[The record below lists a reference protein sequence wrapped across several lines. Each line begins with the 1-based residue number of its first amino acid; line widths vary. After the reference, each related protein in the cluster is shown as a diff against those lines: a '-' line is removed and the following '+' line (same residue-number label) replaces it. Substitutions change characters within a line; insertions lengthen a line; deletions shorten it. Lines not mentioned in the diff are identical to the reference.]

1 MALWVSV
8 NGDQVED
15 IQRTMSIAQLF
26 HLSPNSDF
34 SLQKQIRTQ
43 IVTAIQNGQIPH
55 DKALPSS
62 RALASQ
68 LGVSRNTVV
77 LAYEQLLED
86 GYILSRQRSGY
97 FVNPDTLARP
107 LIDPQLNL
115 PEGGEPNW
123 QQRFKSHTTSH
134 RTIDKPK
141 NWSQYPYPFTYGQLD
156 SSLFPTNNWRE
167 CCRDALSV
175 SAIKEWATD
184 QLDHDDSMLVEQ
196 IRTRLL
202 PRRGIFADSDQIL
215 ITVGAQQALYM
226 LIRLLLNHESTIGLE
241 NPGYVD
247 ARNIATLNDTNI
259 KPLAIDAQGLMI
271 NDEINDCDCIYVTPS
286 HQSPTTVTMP
296 ISRRYELLQK
306 AVDSDFLIIED
317 DYESEI
323 NFAANPTPALKS
335 LDHNER
341 VLYVG
346 SLSKTLA
353 PGLRMG
359 YVVAPAEVI
368 AELRSLRRLM
378 VRHPASNNQRAVA
391 LFLARGYHDTLTRQL
406 VKTYRERCGTMIDA
420 LDQYGDLVVRMP
432 GFGGSSCWVKG
443 PSELDADKLKL
454 LALAE
459 GIIIEPG
466 AVHFFDRSPP
476 INFFRLGFSSVSN
489 DKIAEGI
496 RQLAELIPGAIRTQ

>member
-1 MALWVSV
+1 
-8 NGDQVED
+8 
-15 IQRTMSIAQLF
+15 MSIAQLF
-26 HLSPNSDF
+26 HLTPNSDI

-55 DKALPSS
+55 DQALPSS

-68 LGVSRNTVV
+68 LGVARNTVV
-77 LAYEQLLED
+77 LAYERLLED

-107 LIDPQLNL
+107 LIDPQLRV
-115 PEGGEPNW
+115 PEGGEPDW
-123 QQRFKSHTTSH
+123 SARLTSQASHYKSIH
-134 RTIDKPK
+134 KPK
-141 NWSQYPYPFTYGQLD
+141 NWQEYPYPFIYGHLD
-156 SSLFPTNNWRE
+156 YELFPTNNWRE

-175 SAIKEWATD
+175 AAIKEWSND
-184 QLDHDDSMLVEQ
+184 QLDHDDALLIEQ

-202 PRRGIFADSDQIL
+202 PRRGIWAQPEQIL

-226 LIRLLLNHESTIGLE
+226 LVRLLLDDSGVIGLE

-247 ARNIATLNDTNI
+247 ARNIALLNRTTVKALPVDDKGLI
-259 KPLAIDAQGLMI
+259 VDAAL
-271 NDEINDCDCIYVTPS
+271 DDCDCIYVTPS

-296 ISRRYELLQK
+296 IQRRYELLQR
-306 AVDSDFLIIED
+306 AVEKDVVIIED

-335 LDHNER
+335 LDQSER
-341 VLYVG
+341 VIYVG

-359 YVVAPAEVI
+359 YVVAPAAVI
-368 AELRSLRRLM
+368 AELRALRRLM

-391 LFLARGYHDTLTRQL
+391 LFLARGYQDTLTRQL
-406 VKTYRERCGTMIDA
+406 VKTYRQRCSTMMQA
-420 LDQYGDLVVRMP
+420 LDQQLAVAAHMP
-432 GFGGSSCWVKG
+432 GFGGSSLWVRG
-443 PSELDADKLKL
+443 PDGLDADQLKTA
-454 LALAE
+454 ALAQ

-466 AVHFFDRSPP
+466 AVHFIQDDPP
-476 INFFRLGFSSVSN
+476 KNFFRLGYSSVSD

-496 RQLAELIPGAIRTQ
+496 QRLAALIPGAICD